1 MNYEREVMIQAYE
14 ILTKKNFKWTN
25 EFSLEMRNQFLKL
38 LLDYFTDIEHYER
51 CAVILELQKKQSME
65 NMNGNFSKTN
75 FTGSGIS

>member
-25 EFSLEMRNQFLKL
+25 EFNLEMRNQFLKL

-51 CAVILELQKKQSME
+51 CAVILELQKNKVWR
-65 NMNGNFSKTN
+65 
-75 FTGSGIS
+75 I